1 MCGCA
6 ARWIWPSTNKP
17 SLIRSM
23 KDTRKLRW
31 RQCRRCNGRMT
42 TRCKTRRAIL
52 KSKSLIEGG
61 RLSKRLYTFFME
73 SALDWYKSKPA
84 VNSRNDSVRLGKN
97 RRQSKDRE
105 LRGGRVP

>member
-42 TRCKTRRAIL
+42 TRCKTRRDLEKAKALL
-52 KSKSLIEGG
+52 KEAGYPNGFTLSLWSPHSIGTNPNPQ
-61 RLSKRLYTFFME
+61 LTAAMIQS
-73 SALDWYKSKPA
+73 DW
-84 VNSRNDSVRLGKN
+84 GKIGVKA
-97 RRQSKDRE
+97 RIASYE
-105 LRGGRVP
+105 V

>member
-23 KDTRKLRW
+23 KGTRKLRW

-52 KSKSLIEGG
+52 KKPNPQLTAAMIQSDWGKIGVKARIASYEVAEYLRRAFKGEHD
-61 RLSKRLYTFFME
+61 
-73 SALDWYKSKPA
+73 ALLA
-84 VNSRNDSVRLGKN
+84 GKV
-97 RRQSKDRE
+97 S
-105 LRGGRVP
+105 